1 QCRRCLTTRP
11 DLPLP
16 VLRMPTRFCIC
27 AFGTRAVTGKV
38 LGYGVHWRCWQ
49 DMQLGWRRGP
59 QQVFGALVE
68 PLPRWCG

>member
-1 QCRRCLTTRP
+1 
-11 DLPLP
+11 
-16 VLRMPTRFCIC
+16 M
-27 AFGTRAVTGKV
+27 